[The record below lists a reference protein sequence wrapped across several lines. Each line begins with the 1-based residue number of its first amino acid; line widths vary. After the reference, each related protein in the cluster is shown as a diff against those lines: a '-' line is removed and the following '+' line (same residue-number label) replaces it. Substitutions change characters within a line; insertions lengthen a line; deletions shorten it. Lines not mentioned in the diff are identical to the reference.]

1 METMLTASQAKAIP
15 PPLGYHEPTMRS
27 QLGPRVMTLRKHA
40 RLYRTTMARALG
52 VSEHLVRRVELR
64 QTMPRIDLLIKIA
77 NLFRVSVN
85 FLISDS
91 DEPYPLYDPMEN
103 FIDGNNRWR

>member
-1 METMLTASQAKAIP
+1 
-15 PPLGYHEPTMRS
+15 
-27 QLGPRVMTLRKHA
+27 
-40 RLYRTTMARALG
+40 MARALG